1 LNFCLGVE
9 SATARSSS
17 SSVSDVSRVLRGDY
31 GQYSM
36 LPAVLAGLFGIGLV
50 ETAYAEEQ
58 ANEDVQEIAMKE
70 RQRIQDLL
78 TAKGIRQGSVPRFN
92 VAVKGQ
98 KVILLLHFV
107 ICDLHNYL

>member
-1 LNFCLGVE
+1 
-9 SATARSSS
+9 
-17 SSVSDVSRVLRGDY
+17 
-31 GQYSM
+31 M

>member
-1 LNFCLGVE
+1 
-9 SATARSSS
+9 
-17 SSVSDVSRVLRGDY
+17 
-31 GQYSM
+31 M

-58 ANEDVQEIAMKE
+58 ANSNADVQEIAMKE

-78 TAKGIRQGSVPRFN
+78 TTKGIRQGSVPRFN

-98 KVILLLHFV
+98 KVQLLL
-107 ICDLHNYL
+107 CDLYYYLWMNN

>member
-1 LNFCLGVE
+1 
-9 SATARSSS
+9 
-17 SSVSDVSRVLRGDY
+17 
-31 GQYSM
+31 M
-36 LPAVLAGLFGIGLV
+36 LPAVLAGLFGIELV

-58 ANEDVQEIAMKE
+58 ANSNEDVQEIAIKE

-78 TAKGIRQGSVPRFN
+78 TTKGIRPSSVPRFN

-107 ICDLHNYL
+107 IM